1 MAWFNDYPDLLQEE
15 EKSLAKEGYQYQI
28 DEAARSEGRLVI
40 KVRYPIEDKEHD
52 LICRYPAAY
61 PFFAPI
67 VFGATIPP
75 GRHVDPYSHRLCLF
89 ENEQS
94 VWNPHSDN
102 LAKALKEQ
110 IPLILK
116 SHSSPDDASDIEGN
130 VGYQVTGQISYE
142 NNSVIFVEDWEL
154 PEGISFGEMTLK
166 LRKDCN
172 AETAIS
178 GYIESLQV
186 RGEIITTP
194 GSPLSSIFES
204 KLKCKW
210 VKLNSPPASMNN
222 EDVLREAICVLP
234 SLKNPNFQKNGI
246 DIVGLVFSEESI
258 YKEIIFNW
266 IFVIRRKLPKSKTKP
281 KNINYVSQI
290 IRSDRYTKENMQRRI
305 PRLSPI
311 VDKNIL
317 VVGAGAL
324 GSNIIW
330 QLARSGVT
338 SLTVIDFDIVQVG
351 NLPRWLLGF
360 WAVGRSKVE
369 AISLFL
375 AQNFP
380 GIKYRPINFHIGS
393 AQTIFVDNEK
403 IDAHAFLK
411 KIVKES
417 DLVIDSAAET
427 NVSTYLS
434 SLCEEVAI
442 PYVWATATQG
452 GWGGI
457 TGRVIP
463 NVTEGGWM
471 DFAYLNANGDISL
484 PATEEGSNIQPVGCF
499 HPTFTGTG
507 FDLDQVSLMATRLS
521 VATLCNGEIEGYPDF
536 DWDVG
541 VLSLWDEQG
550 KKPIA
555 PRWETSKLVKYY
567 GNRNEK
573 FSSSLDK
580 LSNISENDR

>member
-1 MAWFNDYPDLLQEE
+1 MAWFNDNPDLLQEE
-15 EKSLAKEGYQYQI
+15 ENSLAKQGYQYKI

-40 KVRYPIEDKEHD
+40 KASYPIGDQKHD
-52 LICRYPAAY
+52 LICLYPASY

-67 VFGATIPP
+67 VFGSTLPP
-75 GRHVDPYSHRLCLF
+75 GRHLDPYSYRLCLF

-102 LAKALKEQ
+102 LAKTLKEQ

-116 SHSSPDDASDIEGN
+116 AHSSPDDASDIEGN
-130 VGYQVTGQISYE
+130 VGYQVTGQIPYE
-142 NNSVIFVEDWEL
+142 HNSVIFIDDWEL
-154 PEGISFGEMTLK
+154 PAEINFGEMTLK

-172 AETAIS
+172 AETFIS
-178 GYIESLQV
+178 GYVESFQV
-186 RGEIITTP
+186 GNEIIT
-194 GSPLSSIFES
+194 SPDSSLSSIFES

-210 VKLNSPPASMNN
+210 VKLNSPPASMSN
-222 EDVLREAICVLP
+222 EDVLREAISAWP
-234 SLKNPNFQKNGI
+234 SIKNPNFQKNGI
-246 DIVGLVFSEESI
+246 DIVGLVFPEESI
-258 YKEIIFNW
+258 YKKIVFNW

-281 KNINYVSQI
+281 KYINYVSQI
-290 IRSDRYTKENMQRRI
+290 IRNDRYTKENMQRRI

-360 WAVGRSKVE
+360 GAIGRLKVE
-369 AISLFL
+369 VISSFL

-380 GIKYRPINFHIGS
+380 GIKCRPINLQIGS
-393 AQTIFVDNEK
+393 DQIIFVDNEK
-403 IDAHAFLK
+403 TDAHAFLK
-411 KIVKES
+411 EIVKES

-427 NVSTYLS
+427 NVSNYLS
-434 SLCEEVAI
+434 CLCKEVAI

-457 TGRVIP
+457 TGRVVP
-463 NVTEGGWM
+463 NMTEGEWI
-471 DFAYLNANGDISL
+471 DFAYRYANGDISS
-484 PATEEGSNIQPVGCF
+484 PAAEEGSDIQPVGCF

-521 VATLCNGEIEGYPDF
+521 VATLCNGETEGYPDF

-541 VLSLWDEQG
+541 VLSLWDEQA

-555 PRWETSKLVKYY
+555 PRWETSKLVKYN
-567 GNRNEK
+567 GDRNKE
-573 FSSSLDK
+573 FSNSLDK
-580 LSNISENDR
+580 